1 MTKKEIEKINF
12 LAVVYNDLIKKSDA
26 VVCLEGDGYNRIG
39 RTVKIFLNGLAKNI
53 LISGGFTGCPPFTIP
68 AVKLAKKI
76 PNSVPKN
83 KIIIEGNS
91 QNTFE
96 QGAEVMKIV
105 KIKKWKK
112 IILVASHF
120 HQPRAYLTFLK
131 AMQNAKLKI
140 RIFNAPARDLLWFK
154 KTALGKSRI
163 GLLKDEFDK
172 IDEYFKKGHLAS
184 INKAIEYQK
193 WKEKQK

>member
-1 MTKKEIEKINF
+1 MTKNELEKINF
-12 LAVVYNDLIKKSDA
+12 LAIVYNDLIKKSDA
-26 VVCLEGDGYNRIG
+26 VVCLEGDGYNRIDQ
-39 RTVKIFLNGLAKNI
+39 TVKIFISGLAKNI
-53 LISGGFTGCPPFTIP
+53 LISGGFTGRPPFTIP
-68 AVKLAKKI
+68 AVELAKKI
-76 PNSVPKN
+76 HNNIPKN

-96 QGAEVMKIV
+96 QGVEVMKMV

-112 IILVASHF
+112 IILVVSHF

-140 RIFNAPARDLLWFK
+140 QIFNAPARDLSWFK
-154 KTALGKSRI
+154 KTALGKSRV
-163 GLLKDEFDK
+163 GLLKDEFNK
-172 IDEYFKKGHLAS
+172 IDEYFKKGHLTS